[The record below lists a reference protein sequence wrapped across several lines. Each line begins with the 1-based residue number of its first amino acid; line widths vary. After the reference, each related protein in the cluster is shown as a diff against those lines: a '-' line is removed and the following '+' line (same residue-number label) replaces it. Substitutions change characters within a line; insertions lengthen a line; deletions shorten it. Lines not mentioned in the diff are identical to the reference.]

1 MAISAPLEK
10 RLDIFGDK
18 AIHWRCPQCKQ
29 WLPLHANFFYKNK
42 TRKSGFTNQC
52 KDCINERNRNLLI
65 EENVETW
72 FTWKAADSKH
82 RAKKKGIDF
91 NLKFDDLEYPVFC
104 PMTKNKLSYA
114 VMTKNTEY
122 RQRAEA
128 ASLDR
133 INCNIGYVAGNVR
146 IVSWRYNFMK
156 GPYSDN
162 DLYEIC
168 KIIVDNNFT

>member
-1 MAISAPLEK
+1 M
-10 RLDIFGDK
+10 
-18 AIHWRCPQCKQ
+18 
-29 WLPLHANFFYKNK
+29 
-42 TRKSGFTNQC
+42 TN
-52 KDCINERNRNLLI
+52 
-65 EENVETW
+65 
-72 FTWKAADSKH
+72 
-82 RAKKKGIDF
+82 
-91 NLKFDDLEYPVFC
+91 Y
-104 PMTKNKLSYA
+104 KLSYA

-168 KIIVDNNFT
+168 KIIVDNNFIQI